1 MNETVSI
8 SPYNDDYL
16 PLNYIQIFIIVSRSV
31 QLNISENIQRHKRSL
46 VRGKKNISISQ
57 LIAKGDYL
65 Q

>member
-46 VRGKKNISISQ
+46 VRGKKKIYPLVS
-57 LIAKGDYL
+57 
-65 Q
+65 